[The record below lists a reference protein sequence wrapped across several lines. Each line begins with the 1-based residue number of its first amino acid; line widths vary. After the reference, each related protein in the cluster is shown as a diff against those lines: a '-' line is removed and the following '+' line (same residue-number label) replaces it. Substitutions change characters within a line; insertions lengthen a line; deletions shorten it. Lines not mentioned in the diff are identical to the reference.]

1 VYELRKHGD
10 SFKEYRR
17 RTVVKSLVWRFIG
30 VIWTWLGAYFII
42 LLLPPSYKTASI
54 IATLIVI
61 YHHFTRLIMY
71 YFYERIWAAVKWGKV
86 NEGEEYALAMSS
98 RDKVVWTLAT
108 VAIMVFIFGL
118 LIFVSP
124 VMPKAK

>member
-1 VYELRKHGD
+1 MYELRKHGI

-42 LLLPPSYKTASI
+42 LLVPPSYKTASI

-61 YHHFTRLIMY
+61 YHHSTRLIMY
-71 YFYERIWAAVKWGKV
+71 YFYERIWASILWGKFDGA
-86 NEGEEYALAMSS
+86 EGLLPGMSV
-98 RDKVVWTLAT
+98 RGRIIW
-108 VAIMVFIFGL
+108 IMGTITAVVFIFTLALYVGPML
-118 LIFVSP
+118 
-124 VMPKAK
+124 KK